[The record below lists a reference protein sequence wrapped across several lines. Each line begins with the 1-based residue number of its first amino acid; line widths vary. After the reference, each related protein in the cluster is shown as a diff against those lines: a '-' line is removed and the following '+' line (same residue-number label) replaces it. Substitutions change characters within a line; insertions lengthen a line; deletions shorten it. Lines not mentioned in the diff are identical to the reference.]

1 MSYLE
6 PMNSPFY
13 RKRPRSFDLRGMGRR
28 LSKNRKL
35 LVLLIVGLPVL
46 AFVLFGNRGV
56 VQRLK
61 LQSRKA
67 ELLTRIRETEQEG
80 RRLRAD
86 SLALGT
92 DRRVIER
99 KARENYRMVRQGETL
114 YLVDTTKLRPE

>member
-1 MSYLE
+1 MD
-6 PMNSPFY
+6 SPFY
-13 RKRPRSFDLRGMGRR
+13 RKQPRSFDLRGMGRR
-28 LSKNRKL
+28 LAKNRKL
-35 LVLLIVGLPVL
+35 LALLIVGIPVL

-56 VQRLK
+56 VQRLR
-61 LQSRKA
+61 LQARKT